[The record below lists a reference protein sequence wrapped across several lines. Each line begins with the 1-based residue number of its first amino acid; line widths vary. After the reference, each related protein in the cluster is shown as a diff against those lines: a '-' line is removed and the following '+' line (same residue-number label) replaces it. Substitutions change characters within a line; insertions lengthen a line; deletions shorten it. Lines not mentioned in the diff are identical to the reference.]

1 MFHEFFCAESWK
13 TTVVAWV
20 GMVVVVGYAFFLAH
34 VKADLNE
41 FYSRFYDLLQKGGAD
56 LDLGSGAFGSG
67 PAVDYGAQVK
77 HELWSFALIV
87 APLVSASPAAKYV
100 RSGWAFAWRLA
111 LMKAYLVAWDTKQE
125 PIEGASQRLHEDSQR
140 FATALEGCLITVLD
154 ALFTL
159 IMFTPILV
167 DLSHEVAPPFEMG
180 VFDGVWLWGMAFT
193 CSLVGLVG
201 AAIFGQKLVSLEVA
215 NQRVEALLRKDLVL
229 LETTPAMIVGTEAT
243 TQQAQ
248 SPSQQ
253 RQASFLPRAYFKE
266 TLTSLWTNYFQLFK
280 HFGMLNFWLSLFDQ
294 IMVLAPYVIAA
305 PLIFDADPARRITLG
320 TLMKMSNSF
329 DKVFGSLS
337 VIAENWGAIND
348 FRSTYQRLREFEG
361 KLYAKTGVNR
371 GLLPN
376 EVVHATELSQQA
388 PRGPPSEP
396 PNNRSDRTTTPTTG
410 PIVPVVVPV
419 VDGIN
424 PAAGATEQSGA
435 GARARARNSTRDRHF
450 VPIHVSGPN
459 PDSELH
465 V

>member
-1 MFHEFFCAESWK
+1 MFYEFFWSASWK

-20 GMVVVVGYAFFLAH
+20 GMVVVVAYAFFLAH
-34 VKADLNE
+34 VKAQLNE
-41 FYSRFYDLLQKGGAD
+41 FYSRFYDLLQEGGNNVD
-56 LDLGSGAFGSG
+56 FGSGNFGSG
-67 PAVDYGAQVK
+67 PAYADYREQVQ

-100 RSGWAFAWRLA
+100 RSAWAFTWRLA

-140 FATALEGCLITVLD
+140 FAAALEGCLITVLD

-159 IMFTPILV
+159 IVFTPILIG
-167 DLSHEVAPPFEMG
+167 LSKDIAPPSEMG
-180 VFDGVWLWGMAFT
+180 IFDDVWLWGMAFT
-193 CSLVGLVG
+193 CSLVGLAG
-201 AAIFGQKLVSLEVA
+201 AVAFGRKLVELEVA

-229 LETTPAMIVGTEAT
+229 LETTPAMIVGTEAVSEN
-243 TQQAQ
+243 AQ

-253 RQASFLPRAYFKE
+253 RQASFLPQAYFKE

-305 PLIFDADPARRITLG
+305 PLIFAEDPARRITLG

-337 VIAENWGAIND
+337 VIAENWGAVND
-348 FRSTYQRLREFEG
+348 FRSTYRRLREFES
-361 KLYAKTGVNR
+361 KLYSKTRVGR
-371 GLLPN
+371 GLLPS
-376 EVVHATELSQQA
+376 EVVHATELSRSGA
-388 PRGPPSEP
+388 RDGPTNST
-396 PNNRSDRTTTPTTG
+396 SDRTTTPPTTD
-410 PIVPVVVPV
+410 PSLPPDIPV

-424 PAAGATEQSGA
+424 PAAQAEQGSS
-435 GARARARNSTRDRHF
+435 RERRRNRHF
-450 VPIHVSGPN
+450 VPIHVTGPE
-459 PDSELH
+459 PDVEMR